1 MDILFFFDFLVFA
14 EIQNW
19 YVCIY
24 YFGRKLTKPK
34 ILRGLSSTSIID
46 HNNLFTNIS
55 LSNLGIFK
63 LLI

>member
-1 MDILFFFDFLVFA
+1 MDILFFFDLLVFA

-34 ILRGLSSTSIID
+34 ILRSTSIID
-46 HNNLFTNIS
+46 HNNLFTNLS

>member
-1 MDILFFFDFLVFA
+1 MDILFIFDFFLVFA

-34 ILRGLSSTSIID
+34 ILRGLSTSIID
-46 HNNLFTNIS
+46 HDNLFTNLS
-55 LSNLGIFK
+55 LSNLSIFK